1 MSDTSRKIYA
11 VGDIH
16 GMLSKLERLLDRIP
30 FREDR
35 DRLVF
40 LGDYVD
46 RGPDSRGVVNRV
58 LRLITEGLDVV
69 CLRGN
74 HEIMM
79 ENYLRDEDVAFFLV
93 NGGSSTVHSY
103 SVGNEDGR
111 CIVPDAHKNFLRGLK
126 KFYETDDYLF
136 VHAGFRP
143 GVPVADQTDED
154 VYWIRNEFIASDYD
168 FGKRVVFGHT
178 PFLKPFVDRRKIGI
192 DTGAVYGNRLTC
204 VCLPDEVFYSV

>member
-1 MSDTSRKIYA
+1 MAQDIGKIYA

-30 FREDR
+30 FREGK

-40 LGDYVD
+40 VGDYVD
-46 RGPDSRGVVNRV
+46 RGPDSRGVIHRV
-58 LRLITEGLDVV
+58 LQLMAQGLDVV

-74 HEIMM
+74 HELMM
-79 ENYLRDEDVAFFLV
+79 ENYLRDKDVEFFLI
-93 NGGSSTVHSY
+93 NGGASTIHSY
-103 SVGNEDGR
+103 SVGNDGGE
-111 CIVPDAHKNFLRGLK
+111 CVIPESHKNFLRGLK

-143 GVPVADQTDED
+143 GVLLDQQSDED
-154 VYWIRNEFIASDYD
+154 VYWIRNEFINSDYD
-168 FGKRVVFGHT
+168 FGKKVIFGHT

-192 DTGAVYGNRLTC
+192 DTGAVYGNKLTC
-204 VCLPDEVFYSV
+204 VCLPDEEFYSV

>member
-1 MSDTSRKIYA
+1 MSDNGCKVYA

-46 RGPDSRGVVNRV
+46 RGPDSRGVIHRI
-58 LRLITEGLDVV
+58 LQLITRGLDVV

-74 HEIMM
+74 HEVMM
-79 ENYLRDEDVAFFLV
+79 ENYLKDQDVAFFLI
-93 NGGSSTVHSY
+93 NGGASTVHSY
-103 SVGNEDGR
+103 SVGHEDGR
-111 CIVPDAHKNFLRGLK
+111 CVVPDTHKNFLRGLK

-143 GVPVADQTDED
+143 GVPVADQVDED
-154 VYWIRNEFIASDYD
+154 VYWIRDEFIASDYD
-168 FGKRVVFGHT
+168 FGKKVVFGHT

-192 DTGAVYGNRLTC
+192 DTGAVYGNKLTC

>member
-1 MSDTSRKIYA
+1 MSDNGRKIYA

-16 GMLSKLERLLDRIP
+16 GMLMKLERLLDRIP

-46 RGPDSRGVVNRV
+46 RGPDARGVVDRV
-58 LRLITEGLDVV
+58 LQLVSRGLDVV

-74 HEIMM
+74 HEVMM
-79 ENYLRDEDVAFFLV
+79 ENYLKDEDVAFFLV
-93 NGGSSTVHSY
+93 NGGASTVHSY
-103 SVGNEDGR
+103 SVGNVDGR
-111 CIVPDAHKNFLRGLK
+111 CVVPDTHKSFLRGLK
-126 KFYETDDYLF
+126 KYYETDDYLF

-143 GVPVADQTDED
+143 GVPVADQADDD
-154 VYWIRNEFIASDYD
+154 VYWIRDEFIASDFD
-168 FGKRVVFGHT
+168 FGKKVIFGHT

-192 DTGAVYGNRLTC
+192 DTGAVYGNKLTC